1 LVCST
6 RYPLLATRY
15 FPLMLP
21 VTSTL
26 LILLLPLASAVLI
39 ALFLRKQG
47 ALASWLSTGVAGAVA
62 VLSLQLIFSGQRDF
76 PASWEWLRF
85 GDFAVHLGFKFDD
98 LAALMLFVVSFVGF
112 LIHVFSLG
120 YMHDDAARARFFGGL
135 SIFMFSMLGI
145 VLADNLFMIFIF
157 WELVGFSSWLLIN
170 HYHHKQSAADAS
182 KKAFI
187 VNRIGDFGFILGI
200 VWCYWANDTVNF
212 AELAAKGTAGALV
225 FSTGI
230 PLLLF
235 CGALGKSAQ
244 MPLQVWLPDA
254 MEGPTPVSAL
264 IHAATM
270 VAAGIFMLC
279 RINVLMVPDALTV
292 IMWIGTITA
301 LYAALCAIVQ
311 SDIKKVLAY
320 STLSQLGYMVAAFGL
335 GSSMYFSC
343 GLPLMGTDGQPI
355 LHDSSTVVA
364 FGIGAAMF
372 HLTTHAFFKALM
384 FLGSGSVIHG
394 CHHEQDIFKMG
405 GLWKKMPVTFITFTI
420 GVFAI
425 IGMPGLAGFFS
436 KDSILYL
443 AMKNNTAVFA
453 VLALTAVLTSF
464 YMIRMW
470 KITFFGEARSK
481 DADHAHESGLSM
493 TIPLLVL
500 AVLSIAGGYS
510 GVFAKLAGSVA
521 DLVPHAHGSDHTTIL
536 LVSLA
541 VMLVGGGSA
550 WFFYPATATDALEA
564 KSRGLFGA
572 LVWLKESFDTLYNYF
587 VAKVQQRFAM
597 LLNFLE
603 QIFLAGLI
611 IRGTAGLVGLVGY
624 GARALFTG
632 SLHTYVYWFLLGAAL
647 LWAFAAGIF

>member
-1 LVCST
+1 MT
-6 RYPLLATRY
+6 
-15 FPLMLP
+15 MLQHAIL
-21 VTSTL
+21 L
-26 LILLLPLASAVLI
+26 LILPLVSAAVI

-47 ALASWLSTGVAGAVA
+47 AVASYASTITAG
-62 VLSLQLIFSGQRDF
+62 LIAAISIILLVHGERFE
-76 PASWEWLRF
+76 ASVEWLRF
-85 GDFAVHLGFKFDD
+85 GDFVISLGIKFDD
-98 LAALMLFVVSFVGF
+98 LAALMLFIVGFVGF

-187 VNRIGDFGFILGI
+187 VNRVGDFGFLLGI
-200 VWCYWANDTVNF
+200 IMCYWLNGTVSF
-212 AELAAKGTAGALV
+212 TELEKLGATNGLV
-225 FSTGI
+225 YSHVI

-235 CGALGKSAQ
+235 CGAVGKSAQ

-292 IMWIGTITA
+292 IMWTGTITA
-301 LYAALCAIVQ
+301 LYAALCAITQ
-311 SDIKKVLAY
+311 RDIKKVLAY

-335 GSSMYFSC
+335 GSLVAHEGSIQIATDSNDL
-343 GLPLMGTDGQPI
+343 GLAHPLFAAG
-355 LHDSSTVVA
+355 V
-364 FGIGAAMF
+364 GAAMF

-405 GLWKKMPVTFITFTI
+405 GLWKKMPVTFWTFTI
-420 GVFAI
+420 GVAAI
-425 IGMPGLAGFFS
+425 IGMPFLAGFFS
-436 KDSILYL
+436 KDAILYL

-453 VLALTAVLTSF
+453 LLAFTAVLTSF
-464 YMIRMW
+464 YMVRLW
-470 KITFFGEARSK
+470 KITFLGEARSD
-481 DADHAHESGLSM
+481 DAKHAHESGLVM
-493 TIPLLVL
+493 TLPLIIL

-510 GVFAKLAGSVA
+510 GVFSKLAGSVA
-521 DLVPHAHGSDHTTIL
+521 ELIPEAHGSAHTTIL

-541 VMLVGGGSA
+541 VMTIGGGAA
-550 WFFYPATATDALEA
+550 WFFYKCSANDTLEE
-564 KSRGLFGA
+564 KSQGLFRLLG
-572 LVWLKESFDTLYNYF
+572 WLKESFDRLYNYY

-603 QIFLAGLI
+603 RIVLADTLIHGLA
-611 IRGTAGLVGLVGY
+611 RVVGFVGL
-624 GARALFTG
+624 GARALYTG
-632 SLHTYVYWFLLGAAL
+632 SLHTYVYWFLLGSVV
-647 LWAFAAGIF
+647 LWAFAAGVF

>member
-1 LVCST
+1 
-6 RYPLLATRY
+6 
-15 FPLMLP
+15 MLP
-21 VTSTL
+21 VQTAL
-26 LILLLPLASAVLI
+26 LILLLPLASAVVI

-47 ALASWLSTGVAGAVA
+47 ALASYISTGAAGVLA
-62 VLSLQLIFSGQRDF
+62 VLSLQLIFGGKHDINQ
-76 PASWEWLRF
+76 SWEWLRF
-85 GDFAVHLGFKFDD
+85 GDFAISLGFKFDD

-170 HYHHKQSAADAS
+170 HYHEKQSAADAS

-187 VNRIGDFGFILGI
+187 VNRVGDFGFLLGI
-200 VWCYWANDTVNF
+200 IMCYWSNGTVNLT
-212 AELAAKGTAGALV
+212 ELGNHHVYSTA
-225 FSTGI
+225 I

-235 CGALGKSAQ
+235 CGAMGKSAQ

-279 RINVLMVPDALTV
+279 RIEPLMVPQALNV

-335 GSSMYFSC
+335 GSQTTNGAPLPVQLSDGTFSSAHF
-343 GLPLMGTDGQPI
+343 DV
-355 LHDSSTVVA
+355 SVVLA
-364 FGIGAAMF
+364 TGIGAAMF
-372 HLTTHAFFKALM
+372 HLTTHAFFKALL
-384 FLGSGSVIHG
+384 FLGSGSVIMG

-405 GLWKKMPVTFITFTI
+405 GLRKKMPVTFITFTI

-436 KDSILYL
+436 KDAILYL
-443 AMKNNTAVFA
+443 AMENNKAVFA
-453 VLALTAVLTSF
+453 ILALTAVLTSF

-470 KITFFGEARSK
+470 KLTFFGEARSK
-481 DADHAHESGLSM
+481 DASHAHESGISL
-493 TIPLLVL
+493 TIPLIVL
-500 AVLSIAGGYS
+500 AILSAVGGYS
-510 GVFAKLAGSVA
+510 GVFSKLAGTVA
-521 DLVPHAHGSDHTTIL
+521 ELVPEAHGSAHMTIL
-536 LVSLA
+536 FVSLA
-541 VMLVGGGSA
+541 VMSIGGFTAWLFYKSA
-550 WFFYPATATDALEA
+550 ATDTLEV
-564 KSRGLFGA
+564 KSRVAFNGLTQM
-572 LVWLKESFDTLYNYF
+572 KESFDNLYNYY
-587 VAKVQQRFAM
+587 VAKIQQRFAM

-603 QIFLAGLI
+603 QVFLAGAI
-611 IRGTAGLVGLVGY
+611 IRGFAGFVGLIGY
-624 GARALFTG
+624 AARALYVG
-632 SLHTYVYWFLLGAAL
+632 SIHAYVYWFLLGLVL
-647 LWAFAAGIF
+647 LWGFAAGIF

>member
-1 LVCST
+1 MS
-6 RYPLLATRY
+6 LLQHAI
-15 FPLMLP
+15 LML
-21 VTSTL
+21 V
-26 LILLLPLASAVLI
+26 LPLASATVI
-39 ALFLRKQG
+39 ALFLRRHG
-47 ALASWLSTGVAGAVA
+47 ALASWISTATAGGLAAISVI
-62 VLSLQLIFSGQRDF
+62 LLLRGERFE
-76 PASWEWLRF
+76 ASMEWLRF
-85 GDFAVHLGFKFDD
+85 GDFAVSLGIKFDD
-98 LAALMLFVVSFVGF
+98 LAALMLFIVGFVGF
-112 LIHVFSLG
+112 LIHLFSLG

-135 SIFMFSMLGI
+135 SIFMFSMIGI

-187 VNRIGDFGFILGI
+187 VNRVGDFGFLLGI
-200 VWCYWANDTVNF
+200 IWCYWANGTVNF
-212 AELAAKGTAGALV
+212 SALEQLGATNALAAGAA
-225 FSTGI
+225 I

-235 CGALGKSAQ
+235 CGAMGKSAQ

-279 RINVLMVPDALTV
+279 RINVLMVADALTV

-301 LYAALCAIVQ
+301 VYAALCAIVQ

-335 GSSMYFSC
+335 G
-343 GLPLMGTDGQPI
+343 GLAMDHGGHPM
-355 LHDSSTVVA
+355 VVA
-364 FGIGAAMF
+364 AGVGAAMF

-405 GLWKKMPVTFITFTI
+405 GLAKKMPVTFITFTI

-443 AMKNNTAVFA
+443 AMEKNTAVFG
-453 VLALTAVLTSF
+453 VLAFTAVLTSF

-470 KITFFGEARSK
+470 KVTFFGAARSD
-481 DADHAHESGLSM
+481 DAGHAHESGYTMRL
-493 TIPLLVL
+493 PLVIL
-500 AVLSIAGGYS
+500 AVLSVAGGWAGVFGKLGGSIAG
-510 GVFAKLAGSVA
+510 LI
-521 DLVPHAHGSDHTTIL
+521 PHAHGSDHTTIL

-541 VMLVGGGSA
+541 VMAIGGGAA
-550 WFFYPATATDALEA
+550 WVYYKPSDHDTMEE
-564 KSRGLFGA
+564 KSPGVFRLLTG
-572 LVWLKESFDTLYNYF
+572 VKESFDRVYDYY

-597 LLNFLE
+597 LINFLE

-611 IRGTAGLVGLVGY
+611 IRGLAGIAGLIGL
-624 GARALFTG
+624 GARATHTG
-632 SLHTYVYWFLLGAAL
+632 SLHVYVYWFLLGAVV
-647 LWAFAAGIF
+647 LWAFAAGVFST